1 MFTKH
6 IQIVR
11 IAVLLFCL
19 LLPLSAC
26 SSEKTPANL
35 LADSIADESAMVG
48 TSIPLVLDETE
59 DLISDTTST
68 TVTAPEKDEEKATVT
83 GDETLATIPSASL
96 TPSTTEPSASSAISA
111 TTTAAPT
118 DPTLPSQPTDKT
130 SLGVWWWDIG
140 LIKGSTGERY
150 LDFLEDND
158 VTEIYLCI
166 DGMQSTGG
174 TASYADVRA
183 FVRQSRSRGI
193 RVAAL
198 TGEVT
203 WINPGNNGFQAYVD
217 KVREYQAEASEE
229 EKFYGMH
236 LDVEP
241 HQHGSFSSKRAT
253 VMQWFA
259 DFMLGKAAPAASA
272 TGMLL
277 EWDIPFWLEDT
288 VKDPEGKSADLLE
301 LMAKTCDTLTV
312 MSYRDTVEGMYDIS
326 VEEIAA
332 AKKYGCKIVLGA
344 ECVSS
349 EGDQVSYQEEGK
361 AVMAAELNKL
371 AKRLAADVGSGN
383 YGLAVHHI
391 TTWYSLKD

>member
-1 MFTKH
+1 MPRKH
-6 IQIVR
+6 IQFIR
-11 IAVLLFCL
+11 TAALLLCL
-19 LLPLSAC
+19 ALPLSAC
-26 SSEKTPANL
+26 SAETTPADAPTDSSVGKST
-35 LADSIADESAMVG
+35 ADG
-48 TSIPLVLDETE
+48 TSVPMLSDETE
-59 DLISDTTST
+59 GTIPDTSDASNPTATKDEGEMATGGEAST
-68 TVTAPEKDEEKATVT
+68 TVPPASSETTLPASSTAPVT
-83 GDETLATIPSASL
+83 
-96 TPSTTEPSASSAISA
+96 
-111 TTTAAPT
+111 TTTAPT
-118 DPTLPSQPTDKT
+118 DITPPPQPADKM
-130 SLGVWWWDIG
+130 SFGVWWWDIG
-140 LIKGSTGERY
+140 LIKGNTGERY

-158 VTEIYLCI
+158 ATEIYLCV
-166 DGMQSTGG
+166 DAMRPTGG

-183 FVRQSRSRGI
+183 FVRQARSRGI

-217 KVREYQAEASEE
+217 KVKEYQAAASAEE
-229 EKFYGMH
+229 RFYGMH

-241 HQHGSFSSKRAT
+241 HQHSSFSSRRAT

-259 DFMLGKAAPAASA
+259 DFMLKKAAPAASA
-272 TGMLL
+272 AGMLL
-277 EWDIPFWLEDT
+277 EWDIPFWLADT
-288 VKDPEGKSADLLE
+288 VKDAEGKSVDLLE

-332 AKKYGCKIVLGA
+332 AQKYGCKIVLGA
-344 ECVSS
+344 ECASS

-361 AVMAAELNKL
+361 AVMTAELNKL
-371 AKRLAADVGSGN
+371 AKRLEADVSSGN